1 MKHLTA
7 SHWSK
12 LFTSFI
18 ISYLAGFVGSLC
30 MSASSLAWYATLSK
44 PSFAPPAWVFGPVW
58 VVLYALIGIALFRVW
73 TSHDARS
80 KGAMR
85 LFGLN
90 IALNA
95 LWPLLFFGMRSPGL
109 GYVEIVVLWV
119 SLAVL
124 VIDTWKF
131 DRVASVLL
139 IPYLLWITIAS
150 ILNFFVWFI
159 N

>member
-1 MKHLTA
+1 
-7 SHWSK
+7 
-12 LFTSFI
+12 
-18 ISYLAGFVGSLC
+18 
-30 MSASSLAWYATLSK
+30 
-44 PSFAPPAWVFGPVW
+44 
-58 VVLYALIGIALFRVW
+58 
-73 TSHDARS
+73 
-80 KGAMR
+80 MR

-109 GYVEIVVLWV
+109 GYVEIIVLWV

-124 VIDTWKF
+124 VVDTWKF